1 MALLLGNTRL
11 PRYPSR
17 YIQLLLELVT
27 KFTLHVGRISFVCKN
42 KKTKWN
48 QLPRAPRNVGRRN
61 SMRGDKGT
69 EQLHHG
75 ENTRKLED
83 GVS

>member
-42 KKTKWN
+42 KKKQSGISCRERLATWAGAT
-48 QLPRAPRNVGRRN
+48 RCEATR
-61 SMRGDKGT
+61 
-69 EQLHHG
+69 EQNNFIMEKIR
-75 ENTRKLED
+75 EN
-83 GVS
+83 